1 MQTVIADIKSLSSS
15 SCSADGLG
23 GAGGGEKNIA
33 GTWVFPHT
41 EDALFTW
48 AAKGRDARKWK

>member
-15 SCSADGLG
+15 SCSADGSG
-23 GAGGGEKNIA
+23 GGGEKNVA
-33 GTWVFPHT
+33 GMWVFLHT